1 MLKYSSFRSTIKYM
15 ITQIMIK
22 KTFFSSSIRMSGK
35 SIKFDD
41 KKSKKELISKKNK
54 DYSRYMKFMLT
65 KYQFQKKNHMVQ
77 INQLNIS
84 LDIMML
90 LDHSKTS

>member
-15 ITQIMIK
+15 ITQIII

-41 KKSKKELISKKNK
+41 KKSKKELISKKTK

-65 KYQFQKKNHMVQ
+65 KY
-77 INQLNIS
+77 
-84 LDIMML
+84 
-90 LDHSKTS
+90 